1 MRVCG
6 ARMVYASKLR
16 PEEGCMDEYRRKM
29 RYVQLRLRG
38 IPTPNA
44 PELYDG
50 NEGNFVPDLYKKTVA

>member
-1 MRVCG
+1 
-6 ARMVYASKLR
+6 MVYASKLR